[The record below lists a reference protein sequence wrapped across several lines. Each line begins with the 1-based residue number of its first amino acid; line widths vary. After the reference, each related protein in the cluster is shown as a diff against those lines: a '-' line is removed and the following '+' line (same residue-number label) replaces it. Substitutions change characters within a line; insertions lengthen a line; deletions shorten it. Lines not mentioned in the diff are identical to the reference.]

1 MELWFVLGHEKPRRV
16 SVVVVSVQTLQKQL
30 LFEQGSSAL
39 GAVCQCR
46 ALAGLSETAMGNAD
60 AV

>member
-16 SVVVVSVQTLQKQL
+16 SVVVSVQTLQMQL

-39 GAVCQCR
+39 GAVCQRR